1 MPAVSEKQRRFMG
14 MVHAYKQG
22 KLKDAPVEVKKVA
35 KTISDTDAAD
45 FATKVKESFI
55 QFLER
60 DAQGDNK

>member
-1 MPAVSEKQRRFMG
+1 MPSSSEKQRRFMG

-22 KLKDAPVEVKKVA
+22 KLKDAPPEVKKVA

-45 FATKVKESFI
+45 FAANVKESFM

-60 DAQGDNK
+60 NTQGDVT